1 MTNLFKFTF
10 RFEVP
15 RDSNLWVS
23 VHAEN
28 EDDARVYAYN
38 KASLSHS
45 KPIEIKELA
54 GLGTD
59 TRPPETYS
67 RVI

>member
-1 MTNLFKFTF
+1 M
-10 RFEVP
+10 
-15 RDSNLWVS
+15 VS